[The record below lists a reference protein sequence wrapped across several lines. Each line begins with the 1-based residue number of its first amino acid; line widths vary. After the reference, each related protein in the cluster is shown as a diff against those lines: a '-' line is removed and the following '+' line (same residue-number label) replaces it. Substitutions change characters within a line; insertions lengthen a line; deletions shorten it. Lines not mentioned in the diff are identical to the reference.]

1 MAISRPWWKLRYQ
14 FRPNSPHYCPYL
26 LSDVF
31 KDGRFEHV
39 AMDRLQF
46 GRHQQP
52 AANDARLIG
61 KADLLSSFGNH
72 RQSSSASRFTAGASG
87 FLNFNQSGE
96 RVTHSL
102 ETEAHG

>member
-1 MAISRPWWKLRYQ
+1 
-14 FRPNSPHYCPYL
+14 
-26 LSDVF
+26 
-31 KDGRFEHV
+31 
-39 AMDRLQF
+39 MDRLQF

-61 KADLLSSFGNH
+61 KALAVSSLGAELLSSFVNH

-96 RVTHSL
+96 RPDR
-102 ETEAHG
+102 